1 MYLNIQRETGNYASI
16 HYDLIMRPY
25 GTLLMSELATD
36 FLDSTRLLFG
46 LQQGNDIAQSLS
58 GCLEPEAIAHRVTEG
73 LVQKFGCAFA
83 RIWIVEPDFKMLRLV
98 ASSGMYTRL
107 DGSFARVPMGAFKV
121 GKIAQHCIPFLSN
134 HLAEETW
141 VKDRDWAI
149 AHNIRG
155 FAGYPLTAAGKVV
168 GVLAVFSQQAM
179 EPEFLEIL
187 QGLCTTVTVA
197 LETALQHQ
205 QEKQL
210 WQVSS
215 PSSAAAPLSEQLA
228 TLLHNTRLVLLG
240 TERPLTTSLT
250 CLFLRSAEILS
261 QLPCVY
267 CRLNYGTEQISL
279 EAMVSTGDQQPEDQI
294 ANFSELVLTASCLG
308 GDLQIHTSD
317 NQGMVQVLLN
327 VPYPN
332 CRLGSRLRIACR
344 SSILQL
350 AFTHLASLAGLTVC
364 LSDDRSIPVITDDL
378 THVQA
383 TNSPILW
390 INAAEQAAPKQ
401 AKAKLELSISPEQLQ
416 DAIATVIRGEEWG
429 IEPQPQKLSDREQE
443 IMALLVQGLRD
454 RDIANRLIISE
465 STVKFHMNNVLAKL
479 KVRTR
484 YQAIYQAI
492 LNGWVA
498 QSLPPYPNQ

>member
-1 MYLNIQRETGNYASI
+1 MILMYLKIQRKTGNYASI
-16 HYDLIMRPY
+16 HYDRITRPC
-25 GTLLMSELATD
+25 GTLLVSELTAN

-58 GCLEPEAIAHRVTEG
+58 GCLEPETIAHRVTEG

-83 RIWIVEPDFKMLRLV
+83 RIWIVEPDFTMLRLV
-98 ASSGMYTRL
+98 ASSGMYTRI

-149 AHNIRG
+149 AHDIRG
-155 FAGYPLTAAGKVV
+155 FAGYPLTTAGKVV
-168 GVLAVFSQQAM
+168 GVLAVFSQHAM
-179 EPEFLEIL
+179 EPEFLEVL

-197 LETALQHQ
+197 LENALRYQH
-205 QEKQL
+205 EKQL
-210 WQVSS
+210 WQLPS
-215 PSSAAAPLSEQLA
+215 PSSAAAPLSEQLS
-228 TLLHNTRLVLLG
+228 TLLRNTRLVLLG

-261 QLPCVY
+261 QMPCVY
-267 CRLNYGTEQISL
+267 CRLSYGTEQISL
-279 EAMVSTGDQQPEDQI
+279 EAMVSTSDQPPEDRI
-294 ANFSELVLTASCLG
+294 ANFSELVVTASCLG
-308 GDLQIHTSD
+308 GDFQSHTSV
-317 NQGMVQVLLN
+317 NQGMVQVLLT
-327 VPYPN
+327 VPYPR

-350 AFTHLASLAGLTVC
+350 ALTHLASLAGLAVW
-364 LSDDRSIPVITDDL
+364 LSDDPSIPVVTDDL
-378 THVQA
+378 AYAQVSH
-383 TNSPILW
+383 SPILW
-390 INAAEQAAPKQ
+390 LNASEQAPPKNV
-401 AKAKLELSISPEQLQ
+401 KAKLDLSISPEQLQ
-416 DAIATVIRGEEWG
+416 AAIATVLRGESWG
-429 IEPQPQKLSDREQE
+429 IEPQPHKLSDREQE

-479 KVRTR
+479 NVRTR

-492 LNGWVA
+492 LKGAIA
-498 QSLPPYPNQ
+498 QSPPS